1 MKLRISSKLASVYSE
16 VNVEDRLGSKRF
28 TTTTDPLSSPQA
40 TTLLDATGTEV
51 ARYVASR
58 SDMKERRHRVVLAD
72 GTAFDVTRRFRVASS
87 TSESV
92 ITAVGTGWTVLTQ
105 RGWSS
110 RFEIHSDDGKVLARA
125 KQIQALRGDAYDVD
139 ILDESHLIEMLLL
152 ALIAR
157 TIMREDSPSPV

>member
-1 MKLRISSKLASVYSE
+1 M
-16 VNVEDRLGSKRF
+16 
-28 TTTTDPLSSPQA
+28 T
-40 TTLLDATGTEV
+40 
-51 ARYVASR
+51 
-58 SDMKERRHRVVLAD
+58 
-72 GTAFDVTRRFRVASS
+72 SS

-92 ITAVGTGWTVLTQ
+92 ITAVGMGWTVLTQ
-105 RGWSS
+105 CGWSS

-125 KQIQALRGDAYDVD
+125 KQIQALRGDAYDAD